1 MSKNLN
7 LSISVDVNKL
17 LEQIGAA
24 AKSIINRNSYN
35 EKYFDNNQGRWISCQ
50 SNGILY
56 SMCYHKTKQHS
67 ATCEVH
73 NNFTKNIG
81 VPDKIVRSSKS
92 EAPPG
97 LWAIAY
103 YDSGKLGGDK
113 TYYNCW

>member
-1 MSKNLN
+1 MSITVNFN
-7 LSISVDVNKL
+7 INVDVNKL
-17 LEQIGAA
+17 IEQVG
-24 AKSIINRNSYN
+24 SSSNRTSYN
-35 EKYFDNNQGRWISCQ
+35 DKYFDNNQGRWISCQ
-50 SNGILY
+50 ADGILY

-73 NNFTKNIG
+73 NNFTQKLG
-81 VPDKIVRSSKS
+81 VDDKIVRSSKS

-103 YDSGKLGGDK
+103 CNSGKLGGDK